1 MIYGRILV
9 LKKKKEEKQEVS
21 SLVVSKRSV
30 LYN

>member
-9 LKKKKEEKQEVS
+9 LKKKEEKQEVS